1 MYYTKQIIDSLLYLH
16 KFRVIHRD
24 LKLGNLFINEKLE
37 LKLGDFGLAT
47 KLDFDGE
54 RKRTICGTP
63 NYIAPEVLEG
73 KNGHSYEVDIWSL
86 GVIIYTL
93 IIGKP
98 PFETSDVKKTYDRIR
113 KNSYNFP
120 DHVGISDE
128 AKNLI
133 QWILNNEPDNRPTLQ
148 DILEHKFLSYETP
161 ANLHPSLLACPP
173 SSSMIKKYL
182 PPDFAVTIRSMPKR
196 LEATAPSSGRR
207 SNHENKNQPMT
218 AKEALRG
225 RKLDIDDGENAK
237 TNQGD
242 QIGSKNPAASQ
253 SSADVPIHAKKW
265 IDYTS
270 KYGLG
275 YILSNGSVGV
285 FFNDA
290 TKIILEYDG
299 KNFDYYERKDKEDVK
314 QSHSLDDYPETIEK
328 KVILLAHFKSYLD
341 QNFKK
346 EEIEHHEKL
355 PELIYVKKWIK
366 TRHAKM
372 FRLSNKV
379 VQVYFK
385 DKTEILL

>member
-1 MYYTKQIIDSLLYLH
+1 M
-16 KFRVIHRD
+16 
-24 LKLGNLFINEKLE
+24 
-37 LKLGDFGLAT
+37 
-47 KLDFDGE
+47 
-54 RKRTICGTP
+54 
-63 NYIAPEVLEG
+63 
-73 KNGHSYEVDIWSL
+73 

-113 KNSYNFP
+113 RNSYAFP

-128 AKNLI
+128 AKDLI
-133 QWILNNEPDNRPTLQ
+133 QWILNNDPDNRPTLQ
-148 DILEHKFLSYETP
+148 DIIDHKFLSYSTP
-161 ANLHPSLLACPP
+161 DQLHPSLLACPP
-173 SSSMIKKYL
+173 SSNMIKKYL
-182 PPDFAVTIRSMPKR
+182 PSDFQVTIRSMPKR
-196 LEATAPSSGRR
+196 LEASAPAGGRR
-207 SNHENKNQPMT
+207 STHGDKNHPLT
-218 AKEALRG
+218 AKENLRG
-225 RKLDIDDGENAK
+225 KRLDDDEGAK
-237 TNQGD
+237 NND
-242 QIGSKNPAASQ
+242 NDKIGSKNPAASQ

-290 TKIILEYDG
+290 TKIILEQKDG
-299 KNFDYYERKDKEDVK
+299 KKFDYYERKDKEDVK
-314 QSHSLDDYPETIEK
+314 QSHDLDEYPKEIEK
-328 KVILLAHFKSYLD
+328 KVTLLAHFKSYLD

-346 EEIEHHEKL
+346 EEIEHHEEL